1 MKNII
6 IIFSFLF
13 LFSCQNSKESLTE
26 TKKVITIQNNTSLV
40 ADKSNKKSD
49 SIEISQVEI
58 KNSKLIGMIKIDSR
72 SKKVTEKYGF
82 DVSNGCYS
90 CNLASFKI
98 DDENVLIENYC
109 DSTQIIKMK
118 ILNLKSTPYKIEI
131 ITNAAT
137 LIFTKKEMI
146 PIFELAVKGDI
157 RTNLI
162 INKYFTTEKKLSAF
176 ALHDCGDF
184 EG

>member
-1 MKNII
+1 MKKLIYI
-6 IIFSFLF
+6 YLLF
-13 LFSCQNSKESLTE
+13 TCISCYKNNTNNTE
-26 TKKVITIQNNTSLV
+26 TKKAITIQNNTSLV

-98 DDENVLIENYC
+98 DDENVLMENYFLMKL
-109 DSTQIIKMK
+109 KMQ
-118 ILNLKSTPYKIEI
+118 
-131 ITNAAT
+131 
-137 LIFTKKEMI
+137 
-146 PIFELAVKGDI
+146 
-157 RTNLI
+157 
-162 INKYFTTEKKLSAF
+162 
-176 ALHDCGDF
+176 
-184 EG
+184 